1 MKKKI
6 ITILAVFLAV
16 FAFWGCKKDSIG
28 SSDQKETFDRNSSY
42 ALGLNIGMGLKDSM
56 INDGIYPNLDEFL
69 KGMKDGLAGRK
80 TRYDEFEAR
89 EIIETAFQ
97 TLQEQRFEDN
107 IKQENAFL
115 AENSKNPGVI
125 VTPSGLQYEVLTQT
139 YGPKPSAS
147 DTVKVHYEGRLVD
160 GTMFDNSYE
169 RHDPVE
175 FPLDMVITG
184 WSEGIQLM
192 SVGSKYKFY
201 IPSEI
206 GYGREGR
213 TNPYT
218 GTVII
223 PPYAPLVFTV
233 ELIEIVEKSE
243 TDNYPVE
250 W

>member
-1 MKKKI
+1 MNKNLI
-6 ITILAVFLAV
+6 ILALIFTVLALS
-16 FAFWGCKKDSIG
+16 GCKKDRIG
-28 SSDQKETFDRNSSY
+28 PSDQKETFDRNSSY
-42 ALGLNIGMGLKDSM
+42 ALGMNIGMGLKDSM
-56 INDGIYPNLDEFL
+56 VNDGIYPNMDELL
-69 KGMKDGLAGRK
+69 KGMRDGLAGRK
-80 TRYDEFEAR
+80 TRFDEFEAR
-89 EIIETAFQ
+89 EIIEAAFAN
-97 TLQEQRFEDN
+97 LQEQRYEDN
-107 IKQENAFL
+107 IKEENAFL
-115 AENSKNPGVI
+115 AENSKNPGII
-125 VTPSGLQYEVLTQT
+125 VTPSGLQYEVITQT

-147 DTVKVHYEGRLVD
+147 DTVKVHYEGRLTD

-169 RHDPVE
+169 RQDPVE

-192 SVGSKYKFY
+192 SVGCKYKFY
-201 IPSEI
+201 IPSEL

-233 ELIEIVEKSE
+233 ELIDIVEKSE
-243 TDNYPVE
+243 TDNSPIE